1 MTRILWIV
9 CAMALGGCAPP
20 VTTTTTDAAGVK
32 TTVTTGG
39 GPLASLSAFTVAD
52 LQNADKI
59 AVAAKDVLAHACYPA
74 LIVWIQSL
82 PSASASTTV
91 SGAVSAFELARVTR
105 IGLTGSG
112 GIPDSVKLGCGGL
125 LMDEQTLL
133 LRLGA
138 MVATPLHLP

>member
-32 TTVTTGG
+32 TTVTTGT

-105 IGLTGSG
+105 IGLTGSS
-112 GIPDSVKLGCGGL
+112 IPDSVKLGCGGL

-133 LRLGA
+133 LKLGA